1 MRHAP
6 RSVFL
11 DPSGRRWR
19 QVRRVATGAG
29 MLTTFLAIVVV
40 AGVLLPPLLPGA
52 TWALGP
58 TALARPLLTRLDREG
73 LIAKRRLQLER
84 NKLDAPPAPARR
96 TVLLPPVAW
105 GGPARPKG
113 LDEPIIAGFYVDWDD
128 NSFVSL
134 KNHAAR
140 MDWVICEWAFVAPS
154 GDSLVM
160 KINKKVPY
168 TLKQILPNDADRP
181 QILLMI
187 SNAQDRVTFDVGRLK
202 RLLARPEARRRVVT
216 QLVAAVTE
224 YGLGGVTIDL
234 ENIPLG
240 LEEDVYAFA
249 REVKA
254 AMQPI
259 GRLTTQA
266 VEPYES
272 ADFIKKLGAIND
284 HVIMML
290 YDEHQRPEAPG
301 SVASQSWYVAHAEA
315 AIKLLPPRSAILG
328 IGAYGYDWSDATGR
342 TLVTNQTFQDIM
354 KLAGPRTGAVHMDR
368 ASLTP
373 FLSWTDADSSDHL
386 TWFLDATT
394 AWNQIRAGARL
405 GAGGHA
411 IWRLGSEDPSLW
423 NVLSKH
429 GLSGDPSGVDVL
441 PGGYDVEFEGEG
453 ELLRL
458 ANRPTDGRRRVTTD
472 SATGL
477 IVGQALQSASLPYVV
492 KRTGSGPKRE
502 GGKQIA
508 LTFDDG
514 PDGNWTAPMLD
525 TLKKYN
531 APATFFVI
539 GQNVERHIGLMR
551 RVVREGH
558 EFGNHTYTH
567 PNLALV
573 PAFFVKLELAATA
586 RLLEAVLDKRS
597 VFFRPPYFGDA
608 EPTTTDV
615 LEPVEI
621 ATNMGYITVGVHIDS
636 EDWRNPPSDSVVR
649 NVLEARGRGN
659 VVLLHDG
666 GGNRSNTLGALGPMI
681 DSLRARGDTL
691 VLLSSLAGVSHEQAT
706 LALPPRSAAQRTIEL
721 ATFGMLGILEWTVYW
736 LFLAAVVLG
745 VLRLL
750 VVLALAAAQRVM
762 SQPRTDEFHP
772 SVTLL
777 VPAFDEARVIAATIA
792 SLLAQRYRGP
802 LDVIVVDDGSP
813 DATFEVAHSTYGA
826 HPQVRVERKIN
837 GGKASALNHGLALA
851 TGEVIVCLD
860 ADTVFES
867 DTVARL
873 VAPLADAHVG
883 AVAGNAKVG
892 NRLNLVTRWQ
902 ALEYVTSQ
910 NTDRRAFALLNCITV
925 VPGAIG
931 AWRTALV
938 REAGGFSDDTLAED
952 QDLTLAL
959 RRRGHTIAYA
969 DDAVAWTEAPDTLGA
984 LARQRF
990 RWSFGTLQCAWKH
1003 RDVLLR
1009 PRYGTLAFI
1018 AMPNVWVFQLLFTA
1032 LSPLA
1037 DLMFVW
1043 SLASVVLMRYQHG
1056 AEYALPALENV
1067 LFYYAIFLVVDWLS
1081 AVLAFV
1087 MEPDEEL
1094 SLTWL
1099 IPLQRFAYRQVMYAV
1114 VVRSFTAVLR
1124 GRVVGWGKQERKAT
1138 VGRGADYAA

>member
-1 MRHAP
+1 
-6 RSVFL
+6 
-11 DPSGRRWR
+11 
-19 QVRRVATGAG
+19 
-29 MLTTFLAIVVV
+29 MLTTFLALVVV
-40 AGVLLPPLLPGA
+40 AGILLPPLLPGS
-52 TWALGP
+52 TWVLGQVELP
-58 TALARPLLTRLDREG
+58 RPLLTRLDREG
-73 LIAKRRLQLER
+73 VIAKGRLQRER
-84 NKLDAPPAPARR
+84 ARLAAPPAPARR
-96 TVLLPPVAW
+96 AVALPPVAW
-105 GGPARPKG
+105 AGPAQPKAP
-113 LDEPIIAGFYVDWDD
+113 DEPIIAGFYVNWDD

-140 MDWVICEWAFVAPS
+140 MDWVICEWGFVAPG
-154 GDSLVM
+154 GDSLVFN
-160 KINKKVPY
+160 INKKVPY
-168 TLKQILPNDADRP
+168 TLKQILPNPAERP
-181 QILLMI
+181 QILLMVT
-187 SNAQDRVTFDVGRLK
+187 NAQNRTTFDAGRLRK
-202 RLLARPEARRRVVT
+202 LLTRPEARRRVVT

-240 LEEDVYAFA
+240 LEDDFLAFS

-266 VEPYES
+266 VAPYES
-272 ADFIKKLGAIND
+272 DDFIRRLGAIND

-290 YDEHQRPEAPG
+290 YDEHQRPDAPG
-301 SVASQSWYVAHAEA
+301 SIASQSWYVARAEA
-315 AIKLLPPRSAILG
+315 AIKLLPPRSAVLG

-342 TLVTNQTFQDIM
+342 TLVTEQTFQEVM
-354 KLAGPRTGAVHMDR
+354 KNAGPRTGAVRMDR
-368 ASLTP
+368 ESLTP
-373 FLSWTDADSSDHL
+373 YLSWTEADSSDHL
-386 TWFLDATT
+386 TWYLDAAT

-429 GLSGDPSGVDVL
+429 GLSADPAGMDLL

-458 ANRPTDGRRRVTTD
+458 ANRPTDGRRRVTQD
-472 SATGL
+472 PATGL
-477 IVGQALQSASLPYVV
+477 IVGQSLESASLPYVV
-492 KRTGSGPKRE
+492 KRIGAGPKTD
-502 GGKQIA
+502 GGKKIA

-514 PDGNWTAPMLD
+514 PDGNWTAPILD
-525 TLKKYN
+525 TLRTYG

-539 GQNVERHIGLMR
+539 GRNVERHIGLMR

-573 PAFFVKLELAATA
+573 PSFLVKLELAATA

-636 EDWRNPPSDSVVR
+636 EDWRNPPSDSVVQLVLTAR
-649 NVLEARGRGN
+649 NRGN

-666 GGNRSNTLGALGPMI
+666 GGNRANTVAAIGPLI

-691 VLLSSLAGVSHEQAT
+691 VLLSALAGVPHERAT
-706 LALPPRSAAQRTIEL
+706 LDLPPRSAAQRTIEL
-721 ATFGMLGILEWTVYW
+721 ATFGLLGIVEWTVYW
-736 LFLAAVVLG
+736 LFMLAVILG
-745 VLRLL
+745 VARLL
-750 VVLALAAAQRVM
+750 VILVLASVQRFR
-762 SQPRTDEFHP
+762 PRRPAPDFHP
-772 SVTLL
+772 SVTVI
-777 VPAFDEARVIAATIA
+777 VPAFNEERVIAATIA
-792 SLLAQRYRGP
+792 SLLAQRYHGA

-813 DATFEVAHSTYGA
+813 DGTFEVARATYGA
-826 HPQVRVERKIN
+826 HPRVRVEHKIN

-851 TGEVIVCLD
+851 TGEVVVCLD

-867 DTVARL
+867 DAVARL
-873 VAPLADAHVG
+873 VAPMANPTVG

-910 NTDRRAFALLNCITV
+910 NTDRRAFDLLNCITV

-938 REAGGFSDDTLAED
+938 RDVGGFSDDTLAED

-959 RRRGHTIAYA
+959 RRRGHAIAYA
-969 DDAVAWTEAPDTLGA
+969 ADAIAWTEAPDTLRA

-1003 RDVLLR
+1003 RRALFN
-1009 PRYGTLAFI
+1009 PRHGTLAFV
-1018 AMPNVWVFQLLFTA
+1018 ALPNVWIFQLLFTA

-1037 DLMFVW
+1037 DVMFVF
-1043 SLASVVLMRYQHG
+1043 SLFSVALIRYQHG
-1056 AEYALPALENV
+1056 AEYAVPALENV
-1067 LFYYAIFLVVDWLS
+1067 LFYYAIFLAVDWLA

-1114 VVRSFTAVLR
+1114 VVRSFAAALR
-1124 GRVVGWGKQERKAT
+1124 GQLVGWGKQERKAT
-1138 VGRGADYAA
+1138 VDRHTELTGG